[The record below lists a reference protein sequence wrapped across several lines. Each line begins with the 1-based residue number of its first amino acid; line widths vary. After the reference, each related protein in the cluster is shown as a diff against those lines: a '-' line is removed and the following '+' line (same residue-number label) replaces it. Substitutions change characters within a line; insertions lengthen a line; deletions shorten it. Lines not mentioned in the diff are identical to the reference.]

1 MESKM
6 KTITRRQLLGATAS
20 AIVAAPLLNL
30 VSRSADAAD
39 APRVDP
45 EDPQA
50 KALSYVHQS
59 PKAENVCANC
69 QLYNGSADAD
79 WGPCAIFPGKQ
90 VASAGWCSAWVKRAG

>member
-1 MESKM
+1 MELVM
-6 KTITRRQLLGATAS
+6 KKITRRQLLGATATALVS
-20 AIVAAPLLNL
+20 APLLNL

-39 APRVDP
+39 APKVDP
-45 EDPQA
+45 NDAQA

-59 PKAENVCANC
+59 PKPESICANC
-69 QLYNGSADAD
+69 QLYTGSADAD